1 MLRRD
6 FLLTISLSPFAGALP
21 DSSFAA
27 PPRPPALFIYDERFE
42 HARAFAREAAFGAT
56 QRAIRGDITSLWL
69 NELQPRWSKRAET
82 IAGVTTE
89 RSLFCLD
96 ILARDHS
103 LRVLARRDVASAS
116 EQLVAWVIGPSAS
129 FKGIA

>member
-1 MLRRD
+1 MQ
-6 FLLTISLSPFAGALP
+6 
-21 DSSFAA
+21 FAA
-27 PPRPPALFIYDERFE
+27 AERSIKAPRHEMRPPALFIYDERFE

>member
-6 FLLTISLSPFAGALP
+6 FLLTISLSPFAGAIF
-21 DSSFAA
+21 DSAIAA
-27 PPRPPALFIYDERFE
+27 PPHSLSLFIYDERFE
-42 HARAFAREAAFGAT
+42 HARALAREAAFGAP
-56 QRAIRGDITSLWL
+56 QRAISGDITSLWL
-69 NELQPRWSKRAET
+69 EDLQSRWPTRTET

-89 RSLFCLD
+89 RTLFCLD

-103 LRVLARRDVASAS
+103 LRVLARSTVASGS
-116 EQLVAWVIGPSAS
+116 EKLVAWVIGPPAS

>member
-6 FLLTISLSPFAGALP
+6 FLLTISLSPFAGAIS
-21 DSSFAA
+21 DSAIAA
-27 PPRPPALFIYDERFE
+27 PPHSPSLFIYDERFE
-42 HARAFAREAAFGAT
+42 HARALAREAASGAP
-56 QRAIRGDITSLWL
+56 QRAIRGDITSVWL
-69 NELQPRWSKRAET
+69 EDLRSRWSTRAET

-96 ILARDHS
+96 ILARGHS
-103 LRVLARRDVASAS
+103 LRVLARRDVADAS
-116 EQLVAWVIGPSAS
+116 EKLIAWVIGPPAS